1 MRLGCVPLVGS
12 TLGSQVPSLGTA
24 PFPPAWG
31 LGAVLPCPCSPETA
45 FEGAGWGHLK
55 MLVLSGATGIG
66 ALTFPLFSQVVSQL
80 PVSPESGE
88 TLFLAEQPPLPPVL
102 TNGTGT
108 SPGTA
113 VPTAKPTPTL
123 IKVQD

>member
-1 MRLGCVPLVGS
+1 M
-12 TLGSQVPSLGTA
+12 
-24 PFPPAWG
+24 
-31 LGAVLPCPCSPETA
+31 A

-55 MLVLSGATGIG
+55 MLVLSGAPGIG
-66 ALTFPLFSQVVSQL
+66 ALTSPLFSQVVSQL

-113 VPTAKPTPTL
+113 VPTAKPAPTL
-123 IKVQD
+123 IKVQDSSPWCSFLRQCAGLTPALFSWRQGQSLS